1 MVEFE
6 RSITAAEVRSYYL
19 NLTSDSGKRFGEL
32 FPEHRTKFVVI
43 DGKGRATAAQKHND
57 NQFWGMLKNW
67 FIDNDVQP
75 GDRVSIKFD
84 PDERRDGQNVVHLI
98 LEAASALRP
107 KVQEEEAVPTAY
119 PEATEIPIS
128 LEKQLEDFVASNLS
142 LIEPGLVLFVDE
154 DNRQGKQYPT
164 DVGVI
169 DLLCRRSDGSLLVI
183 ELKRGKSSDVVVG
196 QISRY
201 IGWVKV
207 HMAKGAAISG
217 LILTHDKDE
226 SLKYAVLAH
235 ASLALKYFRLRLEL
249 VSEEQLKQ
257 DDVAF

>member
-6 RSITAAEVRSYYL
+6 RSITAAEVRSYHL

-43 DGKGRATAAQKHND
+43 DGKGRATAAQEHND

-84 PDERRDGQNVVHLI
+84 PDERRDGQNVVRLI

-107 KVQEEEAVPTAY
+107 KVQEEEAV
-119 PEATEIPIS
+119 
-128 LEKQLEDFVASNLS
+128 
-142 LIEPGLVLFVDE
+142 
-154 DNRQGKQYPT
+154 
-164 DVGVI
+164 
-169 DLLCRRSDGSLLVI
+169 
-183 ELKRGKSSDVVVG
+183 
-196 QISRY
+196 
-201 IGWVKV
+201 
-207 HMAKGAAISG
+207 
-217 LILTHDKDE
+217 
-226 SLKYAVLAH
+226 LKYAILAH
-235 ASLALKYFRLRLEL
+235 ASLVLKYFRLRLEP
-249 VSEEQLKQ
+249 VSEEQLQQ